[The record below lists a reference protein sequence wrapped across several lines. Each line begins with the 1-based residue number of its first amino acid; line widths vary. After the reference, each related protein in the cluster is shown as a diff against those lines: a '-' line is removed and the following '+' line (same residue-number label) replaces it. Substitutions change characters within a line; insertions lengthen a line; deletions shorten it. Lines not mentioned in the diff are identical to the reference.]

1 MRRLSAECR
10 VATTLMVSSPLLATY
25 RNCPSGVMAM
35 PFGIIPT
42 GIVATVVYVRRS
54 RAVTVSSAAFMMY
67 AVCASGLTT
76 TSCGATLLAADRQGE
91 FKLHGLQDCNTVH
104 GGDTE

>member
-1 MRRLSAECR
+1 
-10 VATTLMVSSPLLATY
+10 
-25 RNCPSGVMAM
+25 M

-42 GIVATVVYVRRS
+42 GIVATVVCVRRS

>member
-1 MRRLSAECR
+1 
-10 VATTLMVSSPLLATY
+10 
-25 RNCPSGVMAM
+25 
-35 PFGIIPT
+35 
-42 GIVATVVYVRRS
+42 
-54 RAVTVSSAAFMMY
+54 MMY